1 MFTGSGF
8 GTANYD
14 LLLVAWD
21 AYGTSGVNLS
31 SLSAQYNAG
40 APATARANMVSR
52 GWTITDGGQV

>member
-21 AYGTSGVNLS
+21 GYGTSNVVLS
-31 SLSAQYNAG
+31 VFKY
-40 APATARANMVSR
+40 P
-52 GWTITDGGQV
+52 I